1 MFEDTLDKIFEVVK
15 VQWAKEIRIQGHSL
29 TGSLE
34 RSLEAKY
41 IKVLK
46 GFIID
51 FLANDYGNILDAG
64 TKPNRIP
71 FNEGSGAT
79 KSKYID
85 GLTDFAKKRF
95 GLNDKEAQSA
105 AFAIAKTQKKEG
117 MPTKNSFRFSKNGK
131 RTGLIDDTLENATP
145 AIEKIIEDSIF
156 NFIVNYNFQ
165 QNV

>member
-15 VQWAKEIRIQGHSL
+15 LQWSKEIRIQGHSL

-64 TKPNRIP
+64 TKV
-71 FNEGSGAT
+71 FN
-79 KSKYID
+79 ID
-85 GLTDFAKKRF
+85 GLNAMWSVMFSPLYEVLAHQNYLKAKADHQEAYAEIKQSMKR
-95 GLNDKEAQSA
+95 
-105 AFAIAKTQKKEG
+105 
-117 MPTKNSFRFSKNGK
+117 
-131 RTGLIDDTLENATP
+131 
-145 AIEKIIEDSIF
+145 
-156 NFIVNYNFQ
+156 
-165 QNV
+165 